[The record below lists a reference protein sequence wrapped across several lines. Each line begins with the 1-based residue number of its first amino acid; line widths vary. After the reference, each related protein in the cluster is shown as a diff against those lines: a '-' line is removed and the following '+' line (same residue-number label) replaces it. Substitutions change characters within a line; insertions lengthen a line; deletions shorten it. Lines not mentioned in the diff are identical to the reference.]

1 MDAIT
6 PVLLSQVEGAP
17 DFEKVP
23 KAAPVALSEMSQAP
37 FQIMLEAAVESLQN
51 ISKVEFKT
59 NDLIKKY
66 AEKQA
71 SVEDVMLAVNELSLA
86 ISLASTVVTTAV
98 QSFKEIQQMPI

>member
-6 PVLLSQVEGAP
+6 PVLLETVKAKPEI
-17 DFEKVP
+17 ETLP
-23 KAAPVALSEMSQAP
+23 KTAPVALSEMTQAP
-37 FQIMLEAAVESLQN
+37 FQIMLEEAVESLQN
-51 ISKVEFKT
+51 ISKIEFKT

-66 AEKQA
+66 SEKKA
-71 SVEDVMLAVNELSLA
+71 SVEDVMLSVNELSLA